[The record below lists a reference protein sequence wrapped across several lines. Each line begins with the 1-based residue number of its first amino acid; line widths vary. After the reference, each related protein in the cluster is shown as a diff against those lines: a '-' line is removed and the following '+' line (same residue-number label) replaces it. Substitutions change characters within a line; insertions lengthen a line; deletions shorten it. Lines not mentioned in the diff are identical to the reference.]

1 MFTRRT
7 RGKSPPLSRMMA
19 QLGHRLLCPPRVCEK
34 SRARTNPSS
43 EPLKVRCFGR
53 SSLDC
58 DGRAAPAAGLGAP
71 ARSLLA
77 HRYSRVARSRAQD
90 ALFDYLHCTRSFSFS
105 DAEYISKN
113 SPIFVRDLLSSVNAE
128 KDVAPAV
135 ERFLRYNPI
144 NEFEPFFESVGVRPS
159 DLQSLLPRNRM
170 FLSDDHLMLENFQTL
185 CNYGIPRNRIGKI
198 FKEARDIFR
207 CDIGVLP
214 SRLEAYEGLGLSK
227 STVIKLVI
235 CCPTLL
241 VGGIDLQFV
250 EVLDK
255 LKGLG
260 VDINC
265 IGEYLSDKKRYSWC
279 RILDTIE
286 FLEKA
291 NNGENQMGELV
302 KRNPAF
308 LFNGSGRKVYVVF
321 GLLLKVGINVDEAC
335 VLFAE
340 NPFILSE
347 KSLKNISK
355 AVSFLI
361 EIRVEMD
368 LIANIVSNH
377 MKLLA
382 ASSLKGPKTV
392 CKELKVIRDC
402 LALMIKE
409 DPLKLFQLASKWRV
423 GTLYQDP
430 TKYIEKK
437 TFLMRLG
444 FVDNSEEMTKALKRF
459 RGRGDQ
465 LQERFDCLVEAGLD
479 FNLASKI
486 VKQAPTVL
494 NQTKDVIEKKIDCL
508 VNRLGYP
515 LEILV
520 AFPAYLCYDMER
532 IQKRISMYI
541 WSRDRGAVK
550 PMMSISSILAC
561 SDARFVRYFVDVHPE
576 GAVMWESIKQSPHSG

>member
-1 MFTRRT
+1 MFTARI
-7 RGKSPPLSRMMA
+7 RGKLAPLSRMMA
-19 QLGHRLLCPPRVCEK
+19 QLGDRLLCPPRVCEM
-34 SRARTNPSS
+34 SRTKMDPSPIS
-43 EPLKVRCFGR
+43 LKFRCFSR
-53 SSLDC
+53 SSLEL
-58 DGRAAPAAGLGAP
+58 GESAGT
-71 ARSLLA
+71 RLA
-77 HRYSRVARSRAQD
+77 HRFSRVTRSKAQE

-113 SPIFVRDLLSSVNAE
+113 SPNFVQDLLSNVNAE
-128 KDVAPAV
+128 KEVAPAI

-144 NEFEPFFESVGVRPS
+144 NEFEPFFESLGVRPS
-159 DLQSLLPRNRM
+159 EVQSLLPRNMM

-185 CNYGIPRNRIGKI
+185 CNYGIPRNKIGKI

-207 CDIGVLP
+207 CNIGVLI
-214 SRLEAYEGLGLSK
+214 SRLEAYEDIGLSK
-227 STVIKLVI
+227 STIIKLVI

-250 EVLDK
+250 KVLDK
-255 LKGLG
+255 LKGHG

-265 IGEYLSDKKRYSWC
+265 IGEYLSDSKRYSWG

-291 NNGENQMGELV
+291 NNGENRMGELF

-321 GLLLKVGINVDEAC
+321 GLLLKVGINVDEAY

-340 NPFILSE
+340 NPYILSE

-355 AVSFLI
+355 AVSFLT

-368 LIANIVSNH
+368 LIADIVSNH

-382 ASSLKGPKTV
+382 SSSLKGPKTV

-402 LALMIKE
+402 LAVMIKE

-444 FVDNSEEMTKALKRF
+444 FVENSEEMTKALKRF

-465 LQERFDCLVEAGLD
+465 LQERFDCLVQAGLD

-494 NQTKDVIEKKIDCL
+494 NQTKDVIEKKIDYL
-508 VNRLGYP
+508 INRLGYP

-532 IQKRISMYI
+532 IQKRVSMYI

-561 SDARFVRYFVDVHPE
+561 SDARFVRYFVGVHPD
-576 GAVMWESIKQSPHSG
+576 GAEMWESIKHSPNSG